1 MVLWFSSILEHDC
14 TGHLSVDMIRHDD
27 QSELEK
33 EESIWAYDSRGRIHN
48 DRESKAAGYQGRELR
63 YHIFDCEHEAGRLD

>member
-14 TGHLSVDMIRHDD
+14 TGHLSVDMIIHDD

-33 EESIWAYDSRGRIHN
+33 EESIWA
-48 DRESKAAGYQGRELR
+48 
-63 YHIFDCEHEAGRLD
+63 

>member
-14 TGHLSVDMIRHDD
+14 IGHFSVDMIRHDD

-33 EESIWAYDSRGRIHN
+33 EESIWAYGSRERIHN
-48 DRESKAAGYQGRELR
+48 DRESKAAGDQGRQR
-63 YHIFDCEHEAGRLD
+63 RDHIFDCEHEAGRSN